1 MKKKIIAAIVL
12 LMIIALLGIDLVQIS
27 RPVETPQPAVSPDAT
42 EPEASQD
49 NAGNIQ
55 TPEAAGTTGNSTQ
68 R

>member
-27 RPVETPQPAVSPDAT
+27 RPVEIPQ
-42 EPEASQD
+42 EPVAPLDTVESGNAQDKTQSLETAS
-49 NAGNIQ
+49 
-55 TPEAAGTTGNSTQ
+55 TTGNSTQ